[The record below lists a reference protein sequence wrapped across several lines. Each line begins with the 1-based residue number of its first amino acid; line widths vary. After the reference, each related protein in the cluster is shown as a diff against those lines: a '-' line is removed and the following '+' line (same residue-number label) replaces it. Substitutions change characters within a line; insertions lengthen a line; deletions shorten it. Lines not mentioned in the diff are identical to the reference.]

1 MWSKN
6 RLEISDEF
14 LVNFTNKSMI
24 FNIKWNIWILY
35 YNNNNQKVYQ

>member
-24 FNIKWNIWILY
+24 SILSKIFENSIIVIKKYIEN
-35 YNNNNQKVYQ
+35 